1 MDFITSIDAALS
13 AIVMLLK
20 SIKTTPP
27 THPPK
32 KDPKTH
38 AIKQVWE
45 AVDETRI
52 FLASVKVG
60 EAEDNRPNPHL
71 VKLWSEAAL
80 AIADIDSDLADRLRM
95 KAEYWSDPTNWDS
108 AQVINA
114 RIAIDEVATETR
126 RLLAR
131 KTLPKTNPTIKPHK
145 RTGLFICHASEDK
158 LEIAEPLADALTELG
173 YKVWY
178 DKYTLKLGD
187 SLRREIDKGLAA
199 CEYGVVILSNSFFEK
214 EWPIRELDGLV
225 ALETGDGKKRI
236 LPVWHNISAE
246 DIRGFSPTLS
256 DRLGVSTSRGMQYV
270 VSAIVDAI
278 QP

>member
-1 MDFITSIDAALS
+1 MDFITTIDAALS
-13 AIVMLLK
+13 AILSALK

-27 THPPK
+27 SHPFK
-32 KDPKTH
+32 NDLKAH
-38 AIKQVWE
+38 AIKDVWA

-52 FLASVKVG
+52 YIASIKAG

-71 VKLWSEAAL
+71 VKLWSDAAL

-95 KAEYWSDPTNWDS
+95 KAEYWSDPTNWNS
-108 AQVINA
+108 EQVINA
-114 RIAIDEVATETR
+114 RIAMDEVATETR
-126 RLLAR
+126 RLLSR
-131 KTLPKTNPTIKPHK
+131 KTLPKAKPTVKPDK
-145 RTGLFICHASEDK
+145 REGLFICHASEDK
-158 LEIAEPLADALTELG
+158 LEIAEPLANALSELG

-187 SLRREIDKGLAA
+187 SLGREIDKGLTAS
-199 CEYGVVILSNSFFEK
+199 EYGVVILSNSFFEK

-236 LPVWHNISAE
+236 LPVLHNISAD

-256 DRLGVSTSRGMQYV
+256 DRLSVSTSRGLEYV